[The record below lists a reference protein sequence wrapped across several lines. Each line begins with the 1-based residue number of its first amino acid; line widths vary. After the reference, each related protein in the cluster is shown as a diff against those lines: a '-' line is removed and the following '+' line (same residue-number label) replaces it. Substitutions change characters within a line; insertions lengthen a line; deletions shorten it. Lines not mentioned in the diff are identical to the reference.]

1 MQSSNR
7 VAEIFAGSFNRR
19 LTSLRLRLLFMVA
32 ISLLPVLVLASFQA
46 VHAYNV
52 DQAETRAS
60 LRRSAAFVTQDQSDL
75 FIKTQGLLT
84 ALAATGLAGVP
95 DAALCQQQMQRL
107 ASQVPDY
114 TNIGIVNAEG
124 TMICASADVPS
135 GMNFAGFAW
144 FKAVRSSDGVVI
156 GSFQLGVRTNRPIVV
171 ATAPIL
177 RDGKFYGAVLAA
189 IKLEQLDRLATSG
202 ELPPEAVAQVVD
214 AHGAILTAG
223 AKVAEA
229 SRLPPSSVLRPRL
242 NGTMSE
248 FEAESIDKVS
258 RVFVVTPLFNADIYA
273 VFGMP
278 TSTASGWARLN
289 LASRIMVP
297 LAMWFIA
304 LVAAWIFSERLVL
317 RWIGRLRR
325 AAHAYALGAYSIRPD
340 MTGAP
345 RELSELGRAFSSMAE
360 NIEQQT
366 LQLRHSI
373 EEKET
378 LIKEIHHRVKNNLQT
393 VVSLLNLQS
402 RSLPDPQSRRVLLE
416 AQTRINALA
425 LVHRGIYETADLA
438 SVELPSF
445 TLTLC
450 RQVAAS
456 FGWAAQNIDI
466 KVDVPAEPV
475 PQERVVPLA
484 LLITEA
490 LTNVFKHAFAP
501 GQRGQAWVSVLHL
514 GGRDGRLVIADNGKG
529 SHWQEVVPTEGAQS
543 PAAIGSGLGRSLMQ
557 SFARQLGG
565 DCEVTARTGGGTQLS
580 VDLIDFWYAPF
591 GEASATGAEA
601 AAARS
606 NGALPSAGVADT

>member
-32 ISLLPVLVLASFQA
+32 ISLLPVLILASLQA
-46 VHAYNV
+46 VHAYKV
-52 DQAETRAS
+52 DQAEIRAS

-75 FIKTQGLLT
+75 FIKTQGMLT
-84 ALAATGLAGVP
+84 ALAASGVVGVP
-95 DAALCQQQMQRL
+95 DAALCQQQMRRL
-107 ASQVPDY
+107 ADQAPDY
-114 TNIGIVNAEG
+114 TNIAIVNAEG
-124 TMICASADVPS
+124 TMICSAADVPS
-135 GMNFAGFAW
+135 GLNFAGYSW
-144 FKAVRSSDGVVI
+144 FKAVRASNGVIV
-156 GSFQLGVRTNRPIVV
+156 GSFQLGTRTNRPIVV

-189 IKLEQLDRLATSG
+189 IKLEQLDRLASSG
-202 ELPPEAVAQVVD
+202 ELPPEALAQVVD

-223 AKVAEA
+223 AKISEA
-229 SRLPPSSVLRPRL
+229 NRLPPSSVLRPRL

-248 FEAESIDKVS
+248 FEAESLDEVS
-258 RVFVVTPLFNADIYA
+258 RVFVVAPLFNADVYA

-289 LASRIMVP
+289 LASRILVP

-366 LQLRHSI
+366 LQLRHSL

-402 RSLPDPQSRRVLLE
+402 RALPDPQSRRVLLE

-445 TLTLC
+445 TVTLC

-490 LTNVFKHAFAP
+490 LTNIFKHAFAP
-501 GQRGQAWVSVLHL
+501 GQRGQAWVSVQHVE
-514 GGRDGRLVIADNGKG
+514 GRDGRLVIADNGKG
-529 SHWQEVVPTEGAQS
+529 SHWQEGVASNGAETS
-543 PAAIGSGLGRSLMQ
+543 GSIGSGLGRSLMQ

-565 DCEVTARTGGGTQLS
+565 DCVFSARSGGGTQLS
-580 VDLIDFWYAPF
+580 VELVDFWYTPL
-591 GEASATGAEA
+591 EAVPPTDAAVMKSRDNGSLASGGAGD
-601 AAARS
+601 S
-606 NGALPSAGVADT
+606 